1 MNQIHPT
8 AVVAAD
14 VELGGGVTV
23 GPYVVIEP
31 EVVVGPR
38 CHLAA
43 HVVLKQGTVLGADNH
58 VSEGAVLGGRP
69 QHLHAQDEI
78 GVLHIGNGN
87 TIRENVTIHA
97 ALEPGHATRIG
108 DCNMIMANAHIA
120 HDCRIGHHTILA
132 NNVLL
137 AGHVVVDDFAYLS
150 GAAAAHQFCRIG
162 RHSMV
167 GGQSHIKAD
176 VLPFVTVDGFTS
188 KVVGLN
194 VIGLRRRGFSAAQI
208 EQLKQ
213 AYRIIFQ
220 SGLAWETLLAELERT
235 FTAPPATQMLEFL
248 RTTQR
253 GYVRARKPA
262 SKESVSLRV
271 VGEDSDEAATS
282 IPIRKAG

>member
-8 AVVAAD
+8 AVVASD
-14 VELGGGVTV
+14 VQLGGEVTI
-23 GPYVVIEP
+23 GPYAVIESDVVI
-31 EVVVGPR
+31 GPR
-38 CHLAA
+38 CHIAA
-43 HVVLKQGTVLGADNH
+43 HAVLKQGTVLGADNC

-69 QHLHAQDEI
+69 QHLHAHDEI
-78 GVLHIGNGN
+78 GALHVGNGN

-97 ALEPGHATRIG
+97 ALEPGNATRIG
-108 DCNMIMANAHIA
+108 DCNMIMANAHVA
-120 HDCRIGHHTILA
+120 HDCRVGHHTILA

-208 EQLKQ
+208 DQLKQ
-213 AYRIIFQ
+213 AYRLIFQ
-220 SGLAWETLLAELERT
+220 SGLAWEALLAELERS
-235 FTAPPATQMLEFL
+235 FTSAPATQMLEFL

-253 GYVRARKPA
+253 GYVRGRKPPSGEGVA
-262 SKESVSLRV
+262 LRV
-271 VGEDSDEAATS
+271 VADETDDTPPS
-282 IPIRKAG
+282 VPIRRAG

>member
-8 AVVAAD
+8 AVVSAD
-14 VELGGGVTV
+14 VRLGGDVIV
-23 GPYVVIEP
+23 EPFVVIEP
-31 EVVVGPR
+31 DVVIGPR
-38 CHLAA
+38 CHIGA
-43 HVVLKQGTVLGADNH
+43 HAVIKRQTVLGADNQI
-58 VSEGAVLGGRP
+58 SEGAVLGGRP
-69 QHLHAQDEI
+69 QHLHAHDEI
-78 GVLHIGNGN
+78 GALHIGNGN

-97 ALEPGHATRIG
+97 ALEPGNATRIG
-108 DCNMIMANAHIA
+108 DCNMIMVNSHVA
-120 HDCRIGHHTILA
+120 HDCRVGHHTILA

-162 RHSMV
+162 RHTMV

-194 VIGLRRRGFSAAQI
+194 VIGLRRRGFSAAEI
-208 EQLKQ
+208 DQLKQ
-213 AYRIIFQ
+213 AYRLIFQ
-220 SGLAWETLLAELERT
+220 SGLAWEALLAELERT
-235 FTAPPATQMLEFL
+235 FTQAPATQMLEFL

-262 SKESVSLRV
+262 GAKVPLRV
-271 VGEDSDEAATS
+271 VAGEAGEAPAS
-282 IPIRKAG
+282 VPIRKAG